1 MLSTNKCNQTDRKPQ
16 QWLFSILIDQG
27 VLEPSDSFS
36 YGDLMYGV
44 PNALMC
50 IETVLFAAA
59 FWYAFSSSEYAHKS
73 GARRLPLWRA
83 VFDALNPYD
92 LIHGVARAVG
102 LLVGARRGNT
112 APRVSQPVTRSGR
125 GRYRT
130 VDGMESLAQPDRS
143 RSRTPLHTGLE
154 PQSPPRYEESG
165 HLSAGMGYG
174 RSQSPGVDTRYD
186 ATRGRDMV

>member
-1 MLSTNKCNQTDRKPQ
+1 
-16 QWLFSILIDQG
+16 
-27 VLEPSDSFS
+27 
-36 YGDLMYGV
+36 MYGV

-50 IETVLFAAA
+50 IETVLFAGA

-73 GARRLPLWRA
+73 GSRRLPLWRA
-83 VFDALNPYD
+83 VLDALNPYD

-102 LLVGARRGNT
+102 LLVGGFGARRRDN

-143 RSRTPLHTGLE
+143 RSRTPLHTGVP

-165 HLSAGMGYG
+165 HLSAGMGYD

-186 ATRGRDMV
+186 AVRGRDMV